1 MVLPHI
7 STHVGSPATWL
18 PGNPVALFH
27 ESVRRLA
34 DLPPDMLVL
43 PSHGDPFVGLRERVA
58 ELELHHEAR
67 CRTIAGALGE
77 PRSAYDLLQVVF
89 QRELD
94 PLQLM
99 LAMNEAIAHLEYM
112 TDRGELIRLAG
123 DDGITRYVRGD
134 A

>member
-1 MVLPHI
+1 
-7 STHVGSPATWL
+7 
-18 PGNPVALFH
+18 
-27 ESVRRLA
+27 
-34 DLPPDMLVL
+34 
-43 PSHGDPFVGLRERVA
+43 VA

-67 CRTIAGALGE
+67 CRTIAGALDE
-77 PRSAYDLLQVVF
+77 PRSAYELLQVVF

-112 TDRGELIRLAG
+112 TDRGELDRLDG
-123 DDGITRYVRGD
+123 DDRIIRYVRRD